1 MAGLRLKINFS
12 ELTRFNDLRRQFP
25 EFSARLLGYIGTQG
39 KIQLKKQ
46 LLSGQELNVKGT
58 SAFSLDSTGRRMV
71 SHSVGRG
78 SQAGEISSYPVNLF
92 EKKIYGH
99 GRIVGPG
106 KKILSVKL
114 RAIMNR
120 NLQKWANDFDNKIL
134 QQAVDKTI
142 K

>member
-1 MAGLRLKINFS
+1 MAGLGLKADFS

-58 SAFSLDSTGRRMV
+58 SAFSLNAAGRRMV
-71 SHSVGRG
+71 GHAVTRGGRVGKIF
-78 SQAGEISSYPVNLF
+78 SPVVKLF
-92 EKKIYGH
+92 EKKTYGH
-99 GRIVGPG
+99 GRVVGPG
-106 KKILSVKL
+106 KNILSIKL

-120 NLQKWANDFDNKIL
+120 DLQRWANEFDKKIL
-134 QQAVDKTI
+134 QDAVDKTI